1 MYDVL
6 HDIAILRSI
15 LNDFVPFI
23 RSDIVFWQLSDSG
36 PFLNRYPKL
45 TIAGILFCRG
55 KLTTVECQLDHKIQ
69 EEKKKLIVSLS
80 EHLSKWQANVKRKT
94 LIEILGRLHSWEMY
108 IAECIEDASDCS
120 QHYLEEVYGRVY
132 IQLLLDIVDNTKEAN
147 NIRARINKCDA
158 NLYKVF
164 RKGQFVWDNALQ
176 IAFPSKDQ
184 WYLYG
189 RPKTS

>member
-6 HDIAILRSI
+6 HDIAILQSI

-23 RSDIVFWQLSDSG
+23 QSDIVFWQLSDPG

-45 TIAGILFCRG
+45 TIAGTLFCGR

-69 EEKKKLIVSLS
+69 DEKKKLIVSLS
-80 EHLSKWQANVKRKT
+80 EHLDKWHANVTRKT
-94 LIEILGRLHSWEMY
+94 LIEVLGRLRSWEMY
-108 IAECIEDASDCS
+108 IAECLEDASECS
-120 QHYLEEVYGRVY
+120 QYYLEEVYGRVY
-132 IQLLLDIVDNTKEAN
+132 IQLLLDVLDNTKEAD
-147 NIRARINKCDA
+147 NIRARIKKSDA
-158 NLYKVF
+158 NLCRGF
-164 RKGQFVWDNALQ
+164 RKEKFVWDNALQ
-176 IAFPSKDQ
+176 IAFPPKDQ